1 GFTLIELMLVLSL
14 LAMVMFLALPA
25 FQAVLQG
32 TVDKEVG
39 RLTGVIRMLR
49 NEAVLTRKPFR
60 LVIDLKE
67 RQYWVEEWT
76 LEGRYVERTTPAI
89 LAKHRFP
96 TAMKIQ
102 DLILNGNTR
111 YPLIDRR
118 VDLVLDVSGFM
129 DPFALRFAVDDV
141 NYTLEFAGFTS
152 DVNLVKADA
161 SK

>member
-1 GFTLIELMLVLSL
+1 
-14 LAMVMFLALPA
+14 MFLCFL
-25 FQAVLQG
+25 FFFLM
-32 TVDKEVG
+32 
-39 RLTGVIRMLR
+39 IRRPPRSTLFPYTT
-49 NEAVLTRKPFR
+49 LFR
-60 LVIDLKE
+60 S
-67 RQYWVEEWT
+67 QYWAEEWT